1 MFEDAE
7 SGVAISESNA
17 ILRYLATK
25 FNVDWFGGLS
35 LAKRARIDALL
46 DWQATSIRAPIRDV
60 IDLLSWKSEPDA
72 RDAALLQIV
81 DFKLFGTDDL
91 MFIGLPV
98 GVHRMLEILDG
109 KYLAKSSF
117 VAGEQISIADLPL
130 FVDMILLE
138 KILKQDLSR
147 YTAISSWRTRIAT
160 KFANAEALNSIYCLF
175 VCCFDNNNN
184 NE

>member
-1 MFEDAE
+1 M
-7 SGVAISESNA
+7 SESNA
-17 ILRYLATK
+17 ILRFLATK
-25 FNVDWFGGLS
+25 YNVDWFGGLS
-35 LAKRARIDALL
+35 LAKRAQIDLLL
-46 DWQATSIRAPIRDV
+46 DWQSTSIRAPIRDV

-98 GVHRMLEILDG
+98 GVHRMLEILET
-109 KYLAKSSF
+109 KHLAKSPF

-147 YTAISSWRTRIAT
+147 YAAISSWRTRVAA
-160 KFANAEALNSIYCLF
+160 KFANTDVLSS
-175 VCCFDNNNN
+175 
-184 NE
+184 